1 MVAKKI
7 AAKKAAP
14 TVDPDL
20 VPQDAGIEQWKN
32 TTAGMVYVTRIGDY
46 GKKQTE
52 LIGTGRV
59 FAITPQERRLNQNGY
74 ASPEQD
80 MFQNGTLAAV
90 SLIDGEPDTPKLR
103 DNPNM
108 VDEKEIPRM
117 FKLRGEHFADRIELI
132 SNPAT
137 ISRLLEL
144 ARDPRLNAT
153 VQQFEQLRRRE
164 RAIAGRQEE
173 ERPTPAADTLPKAV
187 TPR

>member
-14 TVDPDL
+14 AVDPDL
-20 VPQDAGIEQWKN
+20 VPREAGIEQWKN
-32 TTAGMVYVTRIGDY
+32 TTAGMIYITRIGDY

-52 LIGTGRV
+52 LIGSGRV
-59 FAITPQERRLNQNGY
+59 FSITPQERRLNQNGC
-74 ASPEQD
+74 ATPALD

-90 SLIDGEPDTPKLR
+90 SLLDDEPDTPKLR

-108 VDEKEIPRM
+108 VDEREIPRM
-117 FKLRGEHFADRIELI
+117 FKLRGEHFSDRIELI

-137 ISRLLEL
+137 IGRLLEL

-153 VQQFEQLRRRE
+153 VQQFEMLRRRE
-164 RAIAGRQEE
+164 RAIAGQNDDD
-173 ERPTPAADTLPKAV
+173 RPPPAPDTIPKAV